1 MIFPYDFGGNGN
13 DGQSLGQY
21 TGDRLYRFVD
31 RNHRVGVAAEKG
43 KSAGMGAI
51 SGGSGNYFDTN
62 ANPYKM
68 SAILSKITVFVAV
81 LIIVLTIVLNI
92 VG

>member
-1 MIFPYDFGGNGN
+1 MTD
-13 DGQSLGQY
+13 SLLANILAIVYIVLSIAIIALVLLQ
-21 TGDRLYRFVD
+21 
-31 RNHRVGVAAEKG
+31 KG
-43 KSAGMGAI
+43 KTAGMGAI

-62 ANPYKM
+62 ANRTK

>member
-1 MIFPYDFGGNGN
+1 MILEVVEMTD
-13 DGQSLGQY
+13 SLLANILAIVYIILSIAIIALVLLQ
-21 TGDRLYRFVD
+21 
-31 RNHRVGVAAEKG
+31 KG
-43 KSAGMGAI
+43 KTAGMGAI

-62 ANPYKM
+62 ANRTK
-68 SAILSKITVFVAV
+68 SAILSKITVVVAV